1 MKTFVEFAQGAP
13 EKTSTSF
20 PSFSDVK
27 EGKLET
33 CMTEKLKTKIS
44 EMMEMC
50 KEEML
55 IVHGDET
62 AKTAKNWM
70 GECESYMK
78 ECMEGLQKD
87 CDECMIQKG

>member
-33 CMTEKLKTKIS
+33 CMTENLKTKIS

-55 IVHGDET
+55 VVHGDET

-87 CDECMIQKG
+87 CDECMM

>member
-1 MKTFVEFAQGAP
+1 MKTFVEFAQGVP

-33 CMTEKLKTKIS
+33 CMTENLKTKIS

-55 IVHGDET
+55 VVHGDET

-87 CDECMIQKG
+87 CDECMM